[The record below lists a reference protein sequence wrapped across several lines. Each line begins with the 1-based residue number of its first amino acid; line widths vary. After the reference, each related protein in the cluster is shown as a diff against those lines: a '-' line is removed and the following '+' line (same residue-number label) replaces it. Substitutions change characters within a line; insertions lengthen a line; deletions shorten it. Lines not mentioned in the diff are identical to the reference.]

1 MRLVRRSET
10 APRQREWGA
19 DVRTLFAG
27 GPGADPGWQPWQVLG
42 GPGTGKTALLTDLA
56 VDRILAATDPE
67 SVLILTHSKQA
78 AVRVR
83 NALTRQLSAVAPELG
98 GVPGVSREPMVRTV
112 HSYAFS
118 MLRTHATS
126 RGNPPPR
133 LLTGA
138 EQDVVLREM
147 LRGELI
153 DLTTGGEMLWPQRL
167 HAALGTDGFAE
178 QLRDLMLRATERDL
192 GPEDLVELGHLHD
205 RAEWEAAGAFA
216 LRYEQA
222 MLLRWSVGVQAPE
235 ASAPALDAAEL
246 VGAALDVLIED
257 EPLLAAERERIRILL
272 VDDAQ
277 HVDPLAAQLIRAIG
291 SGPATTVIA
300 GDPDQAIFSFR
311 GADTR
316 FVTEPDAPP
325 ERRIVLHDDHRGA
338 PAVHAAVARIAAR
351 MPGRTAHRFEV
362 RSDDRHLLGDPVVDG
377 QVQVRV
383 LTTPAKEAAVIADHL
398 RRAHLTAEVPWSRMA
413 VVVRSVPLS
422 LGPLRRAL
430 TAAGVP
436 VLQPKPDTPL
446 ARRRGAAWM
455 LQSLRALLVA
465 ERDRPEIFTE
475 DDALDL
481 LLGPLGGADQISLRR
496 LRRGI
501 RRAVI
506 ARGDPVP
513 GAEADNGVGGGG
525 DAEQPGPEEGDVA
538 EGAVQ
543 VSESRTRTGES
554 PPVPRPVT
562 GSGRDAVADE
572 DAVELAPY
580 SELDRSSALVLRDL
594 VTGVGDRSLIQQ
606 LTQVEV
612 APLVR
617 VLKAVDRARRV
628 LRRGA
633 GPEDVLWALWTA
645 SRLEKRWVAQSERGG
660 PGAVQA
666 DRDLDAAVGLFD
678 AAAAYVD
685 RLPGAAVD
693 GFVEYLEQQEINQ
706 DSAPLTEP
714 GDAVAIVSAH
724 AAAGREWDVVAVAG
738 VQEGIWPNLRSRGTL
753 LGVEE
758 LVDLTGGVADPGEQV
773 SRSAPILAEE
783 RRLLLLACSRARHSL
798 LVTAVESVTGDRD
811 LVPSRFLAELDPEAA
826 PGEPGRIPAPVD
838 PGRALIAGA
847 LIAELR
853 GVVCDDTG
861 DPAHRERA
869 ATQLARLARAG
880 VRGAHPDEWYGTA
893 AQSSELAL
901 WDDGDGPVALS
912 PSTVELLKT
921 CPLRWALERHGGGD
935 GDNPHAVKGNLVHT
949 LVQALAGRVT
959 EEQVKAALV
968 KAWKAVDPSS
978 GADGPHSWHSR
989 LELRRTESMVDT
1001 FVAWL
1006 RNTRDEL
1013 AEVGV
1018 EVPVDCVLPARDPDE
1033 VPVRIRG
1040 RVDRVERDALGR
1052 FVIVDIKTGKNPI
1065 SKQAAQDHA
1074 QLATYQVAAGAGAL
1088 SAEVDGHSVEPG
1100 GARLVYVAKPSR
1112 DSATERAQTALDA
1125 EGIIQWRKTVHD
1137 AAAATRGPGFLAMRN
1152 DGCRHCR
1159 VSGSCPV
1166 QDAGRQVTDR

>member
-1 MRLVRRSET
+1 MRSDSSVRLVRRSET
-10 APRQREWGA
+10 APRPREWGA

-27 GPGADPGWQPWQVLG
+27 GPGADTGWRPWQVLG

-83 NALTRQLSAVAPELG
+83 NALTRQLGALAPGLG

-118 MLRTHATS
+118 ILRTHATS

-153 DLTTGGEMLWPQRL
+153 DSTAGGEELWPQRL
-167 HAALGTDGFAE
+167 HAALGTDGFAV

-192 GPEDLVELGHLHD
+192 GPEDLVELGRLHD

-257 EPLLAAERERIRILL
+257 EDLLAAERERVRLLL

-300 GDPDQAIFSFR
+300 GDPDQAIFTFR
-311 GADTR
+311 GADPR
-316 FVTEPDAPP
+316 FVTEPDGPP
-325 ERRIVLHDDHRGA
+325 QRRIVLHDDHRCA
-338 PAVHAAVARIAAR
+338 PAVHAAVARVAAR
-351 MPGRTAHRFEV
+351 MPGRTAHRFATHG
-362 RSDDRHLLGDPVVDG
+362 DDHHLLGDPVVDG

-398 RRAHLTAEVPWSRMA
+398 RRAHLTADVPWSRMA

-436 VLQPKPDTPL
+436 VLQPKPDVPL
-446 ARRRGAAWM
+446 ARRRGAVWM

-496 LRRGI
+496 LRRGV
-501 RRAVI
+501 RRAI
-506 ARGDPVP
+506 ISRGYVMAETNTATMPV
-513 GAEADNGVGGGG
+513 ES
-525 DAEQPGPEEGDVA
+525 GPDEGSGSGHPA
-538 EGAVQ
+538 A
-543 VSESRTRTGES
+543 
-554 PPVPRPVT
+554 PRPAT
-562 GSGRDAVADE
+562 ESARDAAGDDE
-572 DAVELAPY
+572 PAELAPY
-580 SELDRSSALVLRDL
+580 SELDRSSAVVLRDL
-594 VTGVGDRSLIQQ
+594 ITGVGDRTLVAH
-606 LTQVEV
+606 LTDVEV
-612 APLVR
+612 APLAR

-633 GPEDVLWALWTA
+633 GLEDVLWALWTA
-645 SRLEKRWVAQSERGG
+645 SRLEKRWMAQSERGG

-685 RLPGAAVD
+685 RLPGAAAD

-706 DSAPLTEP
+706 DSAPLTDP

-758 LVDLTGGVADPGEQV
+758 LVDLVGGVADPGEQV

-811 LVPSRFLAELDPEAA
+811 LVPSRFLAELDPEAD

-838 PGRALIAGA
+838 PGRALIARA

-861 DPAHRERA
+861 DPARRERA

-921 CPLRWALERHGGGD
+921 CPLRWALERHGGDD

-1001 FVAWL
+1001 FLAWL

-1040 RVDRVERDALGR
+1040 RVDRVERDAQGR
-1052 FVIVDIKTGKNPI
+1052 FVIVDIKTGKTPI
-1065 SKQAAQDHA
+1065 SKQSAQDHA

-1088 SAEVDGHSVEPG
+1088 SAEIDGQTVEPG

-1112 DSATERAQTALDA
+1112 GSATERVQTALDD
-1125 EGIIQWRKTVHD
+1125 EGITRWRRTVHD

-1166 QDAGRQVTDR
+1166 QDAGRQVTDP